1 MKIKAKLL
9 LSAIAFLAAPAV
21 LAQGAPGKARF
32 VKSDVMTGYQES
44 VQPPGSISS
53 TGTGEFIAEIDDDAQ
68 VITFELTYSGLEG
81 GAVTQAHIHFGA
93 RGTTGGISAFLCGG
107 GTKPAPC
114 PPAGTVTGTITPADV
129 QGPTLQGIEPG
140 SFEEL
145 VRAMRSGVTYVN
157 VHTNRWLSG
166 EIRGQIHD
174 HNERQVK

>member
-1 MKIKAKLL
+1 MKIRAKLL
-9 LSAIAFLAAPAV
+9 LSAMAFLAAPAV

-53 TGTGEFIAEIDDDAQ
+53 TGRGEFIAEIDDDAE

-93 RGTTGGISAFLCGG
+93 RGTTGGISAFLCAGSR
-107 GTKPAPC
+107 PPC
-114 PPAGTVTGTITPADV
+114 PPSGTVTGVITAADILGPAA
-129 QGPTLQGIEPG
+129 QGIEPA
-140 SFEEL
+140 SFAEL
-145 VRAMRSGVTYVN
+145 ARAMRNGVTYVN
-157 VHTNRWLSG
+157 VHTTRWPSG